1 MALDDQFQLG
11 GVEHVQQ
18 WTEHRPLRHA
28 EQYSLYRRQATAVRD
43 LLCAI
48 SRNPIIIIPDLD
60 LFGTEANT
68 EKIFGM
74 AEIILQ
80 WLTGMDLRDN

>member
-18 WTEHRPLRHA
+18 WTQHRPLRHA

-43 LLCAI
+43 LLRAI
-48 SRNPIIIIPDLD
+48 SQERAYPLERSVRQTKCD
-60 LFGTEANT
+60 F
-68 EKIFGM
+68 
-74 AEIILQ
+74 
-80 WLTGMDLRDN
+80 